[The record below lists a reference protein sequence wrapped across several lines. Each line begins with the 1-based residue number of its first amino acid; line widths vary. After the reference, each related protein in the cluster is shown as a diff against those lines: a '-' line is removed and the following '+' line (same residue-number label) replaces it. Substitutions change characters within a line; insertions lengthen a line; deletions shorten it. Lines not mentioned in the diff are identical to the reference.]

1 MKASVYMSNRYVS
14 IIIGDSLKK
23 INSIY
28 RTVLPEG
35 CMINGVITN
44 SERIIQFLKE
54 YFTMKDI
61 SLDDVSLVIDS
72 TQIITK
78 VLDLPL
84 LKEKELLNVIKKEL
98 NELTDVNSLVYD
110 YLILRQDKK
119 QVKYLVC
126 GIDDSIIEN
135 YIELFNGLDIQISR
149 MNIALA
155 SVIKM
160 IAQINLMKEKTGVVI
175 VIDGDS
181 IVSVLYENGDYIFSS
196 HTRLYS
202 QHGSNAFAGDISRN
216 IAGLQQFLASEKSEY
231 KISEVYLAGFLKEDF
246 DICKVS
252 IDIPSIELYDLDNK
266 YYNLPSSI
274 SYEDEVT
281 DNLNPKFGDFI
292 FPLGNY

>member
-44 SERIIQFLKE
+44 SERVTQFLKE

-126 GIDDSIIEN
+126 GVDDSIIEN

-160 IAQINLMKEKTGVVI
+160 ITQINLMKEKTGVVI

-274 SYEDEVT
+274 SYQDEVT